1 MTPRIECLLVRS
13 PRRRTSPDPETTP
26 MNDTALTLPRRGT
39 SGRPIDGF
47 TLVELIVVIAI
58 IGVMIALTLPAIQ
71 AAREAARRLSC
82 GNNLG
87 QLAIG
92 VHQYELTWR
101 HFPTGS
107 LDRGTTLGEAPAGMH
122 HGWIAQL
129 LPYLDQQ
136 PRYAKIDFSRSVYD
150 PANRPMARLGM
161 SLLACPSAEFLGN
174 RGGSNYAACHHD
186 SIAPIAEANDG
197 AFVLNR
203 RLTLDDFSDGFGTT
217 IFLGEKLDGHVGS
230 WIEGTDATLRAI
242 GSPLVLSRTRWSARV
257 AYDELLAYERRLID
271 RPEPETPAEAPAEE
285 GSGDGIVIVPETN
298 DRSLESIRDRIMA
311 REGRIAPLPGN
322 PPDVETMSL
331 EESEEESDETL
342 DDADAQ
348 AAAAEAEQLAR
359 TQRHGFSSGHPAGGM
374 FAFGDG
380 SVRMLTNE
388 LDPSVARRLGN
399 RRDGEPIDERIFP

>member
-1 MTPRIECLLVRS
+1 
-13 PRRRTSPDPETTP
+13 
-26 MNDTALTLPRRGT
+26 MNDAARTMPNPGP
-39 SGRPIDGF
+39 SGRPSAGF
-47 TLVELIVVIAI
+47 TLVELLVVIAI

-71 AAREAARRLSC
+71 AAREGARRLSC

-87 QLAIG
+87 QLSIG
-92 VHQYELTWR
+92 LHQYELTWR

-107 LDRGTTLGEAPAGMH
+107 LDRGATLGEAPDGMH
-122 HGWIAQL
+122 HGWISQI
-129 LPYLDQQ
+129 LPYIDQQ

-217 IFLGEKLDGHVGS
+217 IFLGEKIDGHVGS

-271 RPEPETPAEAPAEE
+271 RPETETPAAASMDEVSADRIVVTPATED
-285 GSGDGIVIVPETN
+285 SAM
-298 DRSLESIRDRIMA
+298 RSVRDRIQTQ
-311 REGRIAPLPGN
+311 GGTIAP
-322 PPDVETMSL
+322 PPESAPDIETMTLDEAVEVSEEF
-331 EESEEESDETL
+331 EESGG
-342 DDADAQ
+342 DAAARA
-348 AAAAEAEQLAR
+348 AAAAEAERLAR
-359 TQRHGFSSGHPAGGM
+359 SQRHGFSSGHPAGGM

-388 LDPSVARRLGN
+388 LDSSVARRLGN